1 MNNVVKSVC
10 LCVGWGSNSVIL
22 SVIFYS
28 NFIFCGRNQQDL
40 KLIFKYRTYVL
51 EVVEMMEEK

>member
-28 NFIFCGRNQQDL
+28 NFIFCGINQQEL
-40 KLIFKYRTYVL
+40 KLIIKYTYVL
-51 EVVEMMEEK
+51 EVVEMMEGK